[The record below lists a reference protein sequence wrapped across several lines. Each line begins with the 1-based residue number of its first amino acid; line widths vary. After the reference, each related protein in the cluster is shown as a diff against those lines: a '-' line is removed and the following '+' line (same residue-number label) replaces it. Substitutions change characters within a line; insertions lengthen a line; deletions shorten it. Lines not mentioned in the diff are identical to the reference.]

1 MENVLNKI
9 KDEDVRLAVT
19 KLIEEKEAQALEL
32 ETARKTAKALQQRV
46 EKLEVVNTDLYARVV
61 AGTVDTKQEDV
72 KPKTLEEIGDDIA
85 KKLKTK

>member
-72 KPKTLEEIGDDIA
+72 KSKTLDEIGDDIA
-85 KKLKTK
+85 KKLKAK

>member
-72 KPKTLEEIGDDIA
+72 KPKTLDEIADDIA